1 MRMTALRALALAAM
15 LAPATAGAV
24 CNVLGV
30 NLSFGPYD
38 PLSPAGTAV
47 SGTITVA
54 CDQSPA
60 PTATIMIGPSLVS
73 GSMNPRRM
81 RLVGGTDV
89 LDYNLY
95 VDAQLGTVW
104 GDGMGGTAVRSDR
117 VQKSKPWTV
126 TVYGRVPGSQD
137 VTVGNYSDSIAI
149 TINF

>member
-1 MRMTALRALALAAM
+1 MPVRAVRALMLAAL

-30 NLSFGPYD
+30 NLPFGPYD

-47 SGTITVA
+47 SATITVT

-60 PTATIMIGPSLVS
+60 PTVTIMIGPSVVS
-73 GSMNPRRM
+73 GSMTPRQM
-81 RLVGGTDV
+81 RLVGGSDV
-89 LDYNLY
+89 LNYNLY
-95 VDAQLGTVW
+95 VDAQLSTVW
-104 GDGMGGTAVRSDR
+104 GDGTGGTAVRSDR
-117 VQKSKPWTV
+117 VQKNKPWTA

-137 VTVGNYSDSIAI
+137 VTVGTYSDSISI